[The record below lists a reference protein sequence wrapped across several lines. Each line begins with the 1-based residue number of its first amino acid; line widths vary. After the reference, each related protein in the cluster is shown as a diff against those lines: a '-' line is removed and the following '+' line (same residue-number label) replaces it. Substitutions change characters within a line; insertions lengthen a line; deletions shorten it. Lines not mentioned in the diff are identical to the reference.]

1 MICFRHL
8 LYPILSE
15 NNEYLRLVISATVA
29 GLLSIAMQPSL
40 ARHGPYLRW
49 PSLQIPPFFSLI
61 GSLLIDGDERAFGGL
76 PMIR

>member
-29 GLLSIAMQPSL
+29 GLLTA
-40 ARHGPYLRW
+40 A
-49 PSLQIPPFFSLI
+49 IPPDPSFFLFDRKF
-61 GSLLIDGDERAFGGL
+61 ID
-76 PMIR
+76 